1 MSHHGERPEKPWVAS
16 FSLYLEVFA
25 KFTRDIMRGIKQM
38 SLLVF
43 YLEVLADLYFERGL
57 LNMSVPWRFEYV
69 DTSYELDY
77 LHPER
82 SEVVDVKHFISV
94 LEMFKHHYT
103 GELMYK
109 VREDY
114 VEPCGVPVSREYILT
129 EPAILDMLKDRID

>member
-1 MSHHGERPEKPWVAS
+1 MERPEETWVFS

-43 YLEVLADLYFERGL
+43 YLEVLTDLYFERRL

-82 SEVVDVKHFISV
+82 SEAVDVKHFISV

-129 EPAILDMLKDRID
+129 EPAILDMLKDRTD

>member
-1 MSHHGERPEKPWVAS
+1 MTADSS

-25 KFTRDIMRGIKQM
+25 KFTRDIMRGIKQV

-82 SEVVDVKHFISV
+82 SEAVDVKHFISV

>member
-1 MSHHGERPEKPWVAS
+1 MENISRSFCKCHAMKRDLRKLGSPL

-25 KFTRDIMRGIKQM
+25 KFTRGIMRGIKQM

-43 YLEVLADLYFERGL
+43 YLEVLTDLYFERRL

-82 SEVVDVKHFISV
+82 SEAVDVKHFISV
-94 LEMFKHHYT
+94 LEMFKPSLYRRFN
-103 GELMYK
+103 
-109 VREDY
+109 V
-114 VEPCGVPVSREYILT
+114 
-129 EPAILDMLKDRID
+129 

>member
-1 MSHHGERPEKPWVAS
+1 MSHHEERPEETWAFS
-16 FSLYLEVFA
+16 FSLYLDVFA
-25 KFTRDIMRGIKQM
+25 KFTRGIMRGIKQM

-43 YLEVLADLYFERGL
+43 YLEVLADLYFEGRL
-57 LNMSVPWRFEYV
+57 LNMSVPWRFEYM

-82 SEVVDVKHFISV
+82 SEAVDVKHFISV
-94 LEMFKHHYT
+94 LEVFKHHYT

-129 EPAILDMLKDRID
+129 EPAILDMLKDRVD

>member
-1 MSHHGERPEKPWVAS
+1 MLAPL

-82 SEVVDVKHFISV
+82 SEAVDVKHFMSV

-114 VEPCGVPVSREYILT
+114 VEPCGIPVSREYILT

>member
-1 MSHHGERPEKPWVAS
+1 MERPEETWVFS

-82 SEVVDVKHFISV
+82 SEAVDVKHFISV

>member
-1 MSHHGERPEKPWVAS
+1 MSHHEERPEETWVFS

-25 KFTRDIMRGIKQM
+25 KFTRNITRVIKQM

-43 YLEVLADLYFERGL
+43 YLEVLAALYFERGL
-57 LNMSVPWRFEYV
+57 LNMNVPCRFEYV

-82 SEVVDVKHFISV
+82 SEAVDVKHFISV

-114 VEPCGVPVSREYILT
+114 VEPCAVPVSREYIIT
-129 EPAILDMLKDRID
+129 EPAILGMLKDRID

>member
-1 MSHHGERPEKPWVAS
+1 MERLEETWVFS

-43 YLEVLADLYFERGL
+43 YLEVLAALYFERGL
-57 LNMSVPWRFEYV
+57 LNMSVPWRFEYA

-82 SEVVDVKHFISV
+82 SEAVDVKHFISV

-114 VEPCGVPVSREYILT
+114 IEPCGVPVSREYILT
-129 EPAILDMLKDRID
+129 EPAILDMLKDQID

>member
-1 MSHHGERPEKPWVAS
+1 MSHHEERPEETWAFS

-25 KFTRDIMRGIKQM
+25 KFTRGIMRGIKQM

-43 YLEVLADLYFERGL
+43 YLEVLAALYFERGL

-82 SEVVDVKHFISV
+82 SEAVDVKHFISV

-114 VEPCGVPVSREYILT
+114 VEPCGVPVSREYILN
-129 EPAILDMLKDRID
+129 EVAILGMLKDRID

>member
-1 MSHHGERPEKPWVAS
+1 MSRHGERPEETWVFS
-16 FSLYLEVFA
+16 FFIFGSFREIY
-25 KFTRDIMRGIKQM
+25 TRYYERHKADV
-38 SLLVF
+38 SCFFF
-43 YLEVLADLYFERGL
+43 YLEVLAALYFERGL
-57 LNMSVPWRFEYV
+57 LNMNVPWRFEYV
-69 DTSYELDY
+69 NTSYELDY

-82 SEVVDVKHFISV
+82 SEAVDVKHFISV

-114 VEPCGVPVSREYILT
+114 IEPCGVPVSREYILT

>member
-1 MSHHGERPEKPWVAS
+1 MERPEETWVFS
-16 FSLYLEVFA
+16 FFFIFGSFREIY
-25 KFTRDIMRGIKQM
+25 TRYYERHKVDV
-38 SLLVF
+38 SCFF

-82 SEVVDVKHFISV
+82 SEAVDVKHFISV

>member
-1 MSHHGERPEKPWVAS
+1 MSRHGERPEETWVFS

-43 YLEVLADLYFERGL
+43 YLEVLTDLYFERRL

-69 DTSYELDY
+69 DTSYELDH

-82 SEVVDVKHFISV
+82 SEAVDVKHFISV